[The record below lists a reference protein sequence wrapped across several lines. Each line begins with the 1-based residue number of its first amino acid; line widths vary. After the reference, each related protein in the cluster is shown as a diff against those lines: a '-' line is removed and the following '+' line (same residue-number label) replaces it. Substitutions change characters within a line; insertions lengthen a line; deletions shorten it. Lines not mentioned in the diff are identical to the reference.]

1 MSELS
6 YLEKLL
12 DGVEVEW
19 LPLAKVCRLINGRA
33 YKQEELLSKGKYPV
47 LRVGNFFTNQN
58 WYYSDLELDQDK
70 YCDNGD
76 LLYAWSASFGPR
88 IWHGG
93 KSIYH
98 YHIWKVVPD
107 SNLICKQFLYYLLQW
122 DTKALKDAHSTGSTM
137 MHISKT
143 TIEKRLVPI
152 PCPDNPE
159 KSLAI
164 QSEIVRILDKFT
176 ALTAELTAELNMR
189 KKQYNYYRDQL
200 LRFKEGEVEWRNLG
214 DTSLFE
220 IANNGRKPV
229 KASLRI
235 AGETPYYGANNI
247 QDYVD
252 GYTHDGE
259 YVLIAEDGSASL
271 ENYSIQYATGKFWAN
286 NHVHV
291 VRGKERVHSRFLY
304 HYLCIVNFLPFL
316 TGGGRAK
323 LTKGQ
328 LIEIPVPIPCP
339 DNPEKS
345 LAIQSEIVRILDTF
359 TALTAEL
366 SAELNMRKKQYNYYR
381 DQLLSFKEGEVEWK
395 TLGEIGHFTR
405 GKRFVKTDM
414 LSEGYPCIHYGEM
427 YTYYNVWTNK
437 TKSFVSQE
445 LASKLRVSEY
455 VDVIIV
461 AAGETIEDIG
471 KGTAWLGKSN
481 VVFHDACFSYRCLLN
496 PKYIAYFTRTKI
508 FHDQIKKHISSG
520 KISAINAN
528 GLSKVKI
535 PMLSAKEQARI
546 VEILDKFDTLTNSI
560 TEGLPREIELR
571 QKQYEYY
578 RDMLFSFPKPEVAE
592 A

>member
-200 LRFKEGEVEWRNLG
+200 LSFDEEQEKPIYLEKLLDGVKVEWKTL
-214 DTSLFE
+214 E
-220 IANNGRKPV
+220 K
-229 KASLRI
+229 
-235 AGETPYYGANNI
+235 
-247 QDYVD
+247 
-252 GYTHDGE
+252 
-259 YVLIAEDGSASL
+259 VL
-271 ENYSIQYATGKFWAN
+271 K
-286 NHVHV
+286 
-291 VRGKERVHSRFLY
+291 R
-304 HYLCIVNFLPFL
+304 
-316 TGGGRAK
+316 
-323 LTKGQ
+323 TKGTKITAGQ
-328 LIEIPVPIPCP
+328 MKALHKDNAPLKIFAGGKTVAFVDFKDIPEKDINREPSIIVKSRGIIEFEYYDKPFSHKNEMWSYHSNNDAISIKYIYYFLKINEGYFQKIGGKMQMPQIATPDTDKFEVPIPCP

-345 LAIQSEIVRILDTF
+345 LAIQSEIVR
-359 TALTAEL
+359 
-366 SAELNMRKKQYNYYR
+366 
-381 DQLLSFKEGEVEWK
+381 
-395 TLGEIGHFTR
+395 
-405 GKRFVKTDM
+405 
-414 LSEGYPCIHYGEM
+414 
-427 YTYYNVWTNK
+427 
-437 TKSFVSQE
+437 
-445 LASKLRVSEY
+445 
-455 VDVIIV
+455 
-461 AAGETIEDIG
+461 
-471 KGTAWLGKSN
+471 
-481 VVFHDACFSYRCLLN
+481 
-496 PKYIAYFTRTKI
+496 
-508 FHDQIKKHISSG
+508 
-520 KISAINAN
+520 
-528 GLSKVKI
+528 
-535 PMLSAKEQARI
+535 
-546 VEILDKFDTLTNSI
+546 ILDKFDTLTNSI

-578 RDMLFSFPKPEVAE
+578 RDLLFSFPKPETISN
-592 A
+592 

>member
-1 MSELS
+1 MSEMS

-19 LPLAKVCRLINGRA
+19 KTLEDISIKISSGGTPKTGVSEFYDGDIPWLRTQEVNFCDIWDTEVKITESGVKNSSAKWIPKNCVIVAMYGATVGKIGIN
-33 YKQEELLSKGKYPV
+33 KIPMT
-47 LRVGNFFTNQN
+47 TNQACAN
-58 WYYSDLELDQDK
+58 IQLNEEVAHYRYVFHFLCSQ
-70 YCDNGD
+70 YT
-76 LLYAWSASFGPR
+76 Y
-88 IWHGG
+88 I
-93 KSIYH
+93 KS
-98 YHIWKVVPD
+98 
-107 SNLICKQFLYYLLQW
+107 LG
-122 DTKALKDAHSTGSTM
+122 TGSQTN
-137 MHISKT
+137 I
-143 TIEKRLVPI
+143 
-152 PCPDNPE
+152 N
-159 KSLAI
+159 A
-164 QSEIVRILDKFT
+164 QIVK
-176 ALTAELTAELNMR
+176 
-189 KKQYNYYRDQL
+189 
-200 LRFKEGEVEWRNLG
+200 
-214 DTSLFE
+214 
-220 IANNGRKPV
+220 
-229 KASLRI
+229 
-235 AGETPYYGANNI
+235 NI
-247 QDYVD
+247 K
-252 GYTHDGE
+252 
-259 YVLIAEDGSASL
+259 I
-271 ENYSIQYATGKFWAN
+271 
-286 NHVHV
+286 
-291 VRGKERVHSRFLY
+291 
-304 HYLCIVNFLPFL
+304 
-316 TGGGRAK
+316 
-323 LTKGQ
+323 
-328 LIEIPVPIPCP
+328 PIPCP

-455 VDVIIV
+455 GDVIIV

-578 RDMLFSFPKPEVAE
+578 RDLLFSFPKPETISN
-592 A
+592 